1 MGPIEAQF
9 MQMLANGSQ
18 VAAPAWI
25 LGAVVVLPEGYDNH
39 PNDLL
44 LA

>member
-9 MQMLANGSQ
+9 MQMLANGSE

-25 LGAVVVLPEGYDNH
+25 LGAVVVLAAT
-39 PNDLL
+39 
-44 LA
+44 LAGWYGLRDD